1 LVTTVF
7 LLAWAAAAWATSIPW
22 TVQNVQLVLPGSSDV
37 YALTGSFTLDVSTGA
52 ISNVNIWFTDL
63 TAGGNNYSFLDSIG
77 SAYTPGNVKLSDG
90 TYIVEIGA
98 DYTAVL
104 SSYVATTIPVN
115 SVVFGSHVRSSAGTL
130 DLSLSP
136 QLYTPDIPAPTPE
149 PASWL
154 LLGSGALLLLAAG
167 IIRRMRPAPPP
178 DPNRQQQS

>member
-1 LVTTVF
+1 MATLI
-7 LLAWAAAAWATSIPW
+7 LLAWAAAAWATPIPW

-37 YALTGSFTLDVSTGA
+37 YALTGSFSLDVSTGA
-52 ISNVNIWFTDL
+52 ISNVSVWFTDL
-63 TAGGNNYSFLDSIG
+63 TAGGNNYSFLDSLG

-90 TYIVEIGA
+90 TYIVKIGA

-104 SSYVATTIPVN
+104 SPYVATTIAVT

-136 QLYTPDIPAPTPE
+136 QLYTPDTPAPTPE
-149 PASWL
+149 PAPWL
-154 LLGSGALLLLAAG
+154 LLGSGALMLLAAS

-178 DPNRQQQS
+178 DLNRQQQP